1 MRALVTSHDPSEV
14 AGRVGLRLEQHGY
27 RLDVFTVCDDADD
40 PVSHRPFPG
49 PDRYD
54 LVVAMG
60 APWSVY
66 DTATIGTWIGRERDF
81 VRAVHD
87 RGVPYLG
94 ICFGAQVLAA
104 ALGGTVEAAPR
115 PELGWVDVDTHDA
128 DLVAP
133 GPWFQWHQD
142 RFRLPVGAQELAH
155 NDVGPQAFRIGRSL
169 GVQFHPEVDAAL
181 LRAWLPADAPL
192 DPLFEQLGVD
202 PECLIEQT
210 AAQADRARRDTER
223 LVDGFLRAVTT

>member
-1 MRALVTSHDPSEV
+1 MTWPRRVAPSPPSCGFRRRLHECEIVPHDFVPRHRSSIHDGPLQGTPRTSISDAARPPLPCGVMRALVISHDPSEV

-104 ALGGTVEAAPR
+104 AL
-115 PELGWVDVDTHDA
+115 
-128 DLVAP
+128 
-133 GPWFQWHQD
+133 
-142 RFRLPVGAQELAH
+142 
-155 NDVGPQAFRIGRSL
+155 
-169 GVQFHPEVDAAL
+169 
-181 LRAWLPADAPL
+181 
-192 DPLFEQLGVD
+192 
-202 PECLIEQT
+202 
-210 AAQADRARRDTER
+210 
-223 LVDGFLRAVTT
+223 